1 MKKEKMGGK
10 TKQREGEREREEKRG
25 RERKRK
31 RTQKRMKGICK
42 KRIFKNETKVQFYS

>member
-10 TKQREGEREREEKRG
+10 TKQREG
-25 RERKRK
+25 ERKRK